1 MYSSLLQST
10 PVYSSVSWLKDSE
23 EARKL
28 RIVLTQLMALQ
39 LQLRHPPSCAPN
51 GAWANPIGA
60 AWPIT
65 LDEDEELW
73 LALIARQVVKVV
85 RHRQRH
91 LTRVPADVIMVIDV
105 GRHTPW
111 FTVDSVTEE
120 IKHGYNPL
128 VRDVKKW
135 EIVLAS
141 DMKNHVDEKQGQ
153 PLRTDI
159 TTCGNYVRCLLKR
172 GDLPADPYM

>member
-1 MYSSLLQST
+1 M
-10 PVYSSVSWLKDSE
+10 
-23 EARKL
+23 
-28 RIVLTQLMALQ
+28 TQLMALQ

-111 FTVDSVTEE
+111 FAVDSVTEE

-135 EIVLAS
+135 EVVLAS
-141 DMKNHVDEKQGQ
+141 DIVHYIDEKRGV

>member
-1 MYSSLLQST
+1 MYSSVLQST

-60 AWPIT
+60 ACPIT

-120 IKHGYNPL
+120 IKHGYNP
-128 VRDVKKW
+128 
-135 EIVLAS
+135 
-141 DMKNHVDEKQGQ
+141 
-153 PLRTDI
+153 
-159 TTCGNYVRCLLKR
+159 
-172 GDLPADPYM
+172 